1 MPIIYNLLLWH
12 VLQYPW
18 SLFVITY
25 REHLAGRIIYYPL
38 PIFSFTFAT
47 DFVSIMISIEWSKRI
62 LIFVRSS
69 LLRSRNVRMLH
80 PATKNWT
87 SEMTQYVDIYMY
99 IYILKMWSETWKS
112 RYRGFVEHVECS
124 HELHGPTWQ
133 QNTLNSYRCE
143 EGKGK
148 GKGKYLG
155 IQWKKLEI
163 EINEF
168 SHFHYPMTT

>member
-99 IYILKMWSETWKS
+99 IYIYLWCGVK
-112 RYRGFVEHVECS
+112 RGSPDIVDLLSMSNAVMDQHDNRTPWIV
-124 HELHGPTWQ
+124 
-133 QNTLNSYRCE
+133 
-143 EGKGK
+143 
-148 GKGKYLG
+148 
-155 IQWKKLEI
+155 IDAKKEKEKAKANILVF
-163 EINEF
+163 NER
-168 SHFHYPMTT
+168 S